1 MSSARLSLLFLFAGT
16 IAAAQTTSGWQ
27 LVWSDE
33 FNGAAGTQ
41 PASTDWNYDIGNNG
55 GWGNHEAE
63 VYTLSTANVFE
74 DGNGNLVIRAIKDA
88 QGNYTSGRLQTGAPG
103 AGTHG
108 ADGNWEYG
116 RIEARV
122 KLPFGKGVWPA
133 FWMLGENINDVG
145 WPDCGEVDIMEN
157 FGTFQNN
164 QTVNNGTIH
173 GPVSPTSKSD
183 YNGGSGIGASVTLP
197 FGETVDDDY
206 HLYAIEWSPNTINF
220 FVDGNMYESRTP
232 SSLPSGA
239 QWIFNSNFF
248 ILLNLAIGGP
258 STFLGTP
265 DPSVPFPQDML
276 VDYVRVYQASSVT
289 DTTPVITPGRVVSS
303 ASLMG
308 DLTPGGIARLY
319 GNNLS
324 DAEHIIP
331 MAQPGQTFPTNV
343 AGTSV
348 TVNGLA
354 APLTYVSPTEIEF
367 QIPWET
373 PSGASGLFVP
383 VQVGRTSGTSNV
395 AIGSNIE
402 NITVA
407 SASAPSFFLSEY
419 ATNGIAWVTGNP
431 PDGCPTPTTE
441 CAVQAGS
448 TYQLWATGLGP
459 KTSALTDGTPAPDS
473 ELQVPGGPGA
483 CQLTIDGQPATV
495 VYCGAAPEEIID
507 QVNFIYPAGVSA
519 GSPYVTAVFTL
530 NGASIH
536 FRVPAPSQA
545 NPDQRAS
552 ALLAQ
557 MSQAQKLALVNGDGG
572 PVTNIPALPRG
583 AGGYIQSPGLGI
595 PNLYF
600 VDGSLGLADG
610 QAPATALPSALASA
624 ATFDT
629 RLAYRFGSVIGAE
642 TAAYGMN
649 VNLGGN
655 INLIGREPRDGR
667 TFETKGEDPILAGK
681 ITAAHVEGVQD
692 QHVIGGVK
700 HYALNDQETGRT
712 LADAEIDERGMRE
725 SDLLAFEIAVKDS
738 NVQSVMCSYN
748 QVNGTYACEN
758 SHLLTDILKNDWSF
772 QGFVMSDW
780 WALPANGPAS
790 TAATAVN
797 AGLDQEQPDN
807 QFFSTLGDA
816 VSSGQVPQSRLDDM
830 VHRILRAMYAVGLFD
845 YPNAITPIDSAA
857 DQAIAQEV
865 EEQGAVLLKNANNQL
880 PLNAAALTSIAVIGW
895 NAATGTL
902 SGGGS
907 AQVYP
912 TGSWTMEGYPSVP
925 GWAPVIWDP
934 DPPLNAIQAIAPN
947 ATVNFAD
954 GTNASAAA
962 TLAGSSDVA
971 IVFVEQWTS
980 EGMDMPSL
988 NFTDVIHTNSP
999 MDQDALVAAVAAANP
1014 HTIVVME
1021 NASAQA
1027 MPWLGN
1033 VNAVLEAW
1041 FPGQMGATAIAN
1053 ILFGAV
1059 NPSGKLPITFPAS
1072 VNDLPRPV
1080 IPGANASSPFP
1091 VNYNVEGFNVGYK
1104 WYDANNLTPL
1114 FPFGFGLSY
1123 TTFSFANANVVDDLA
1138 SAGVFQVNVD
1148 VTNTGNV
1155 AGAEVAQVYV
1165 GLPASTNEPPKR
1177 LVGWQKTLLQPGEKQ
1192 TVSIQVNENDSS
1204 HPLSY
1209 WDTSSNRWQVAA
1221 GDYPVWVG
1229 SSSRISDL
1237 TLAGTLHIGS

>member
-1 MSSARLSLLFLFAGT
+1 MSSTRFSLLFLLAGA

-41 PASTDWNYDIGNNG
+41 PASTNWNYDIGGG
-55 GWGNHEAE
+55 GWGNGEAE
-63 VYTLSTANVFE
+63 VYTLSTSNVFE
-74 DGNGNLVIRAIKDA
+74 DGSGNLVIRAIRDA

-103 AGTHG
+103 ATTHG
-108 ADGNWEYG
+108 ADGNWQYG
-116 RIEARV
+116 RIEARI
-122 KLPFGKGVWPA
+122 KLPFGHGVWPA
-133 FWMLGENINDVG
+133 FWMLGENINDVS
-145 WPDCGEVDIMEN
+145 WPKCGEVDIMEN
-157 FGTFQNN
+157 FGVYGNVN
-164 QTVNNGTIH
+164 DATVNNGTIH
-173 GPVSPTSKSD
+173 GYDS
-183 YNGGSGIGASVTLP
+183 GSGGDYPPFGIGTSVHLP
-197 FGETVDDDY
+197 FGETVYDDY
-206 HLYAIEWSPNTINF
+206 HVYAIEWSQNEMDF
-220 FVDGNMYESRTP
+220 YVDGDLYQMLTP
-232 SSLPSGA
+232 SSMDATG
-239 QWIFNSNFF
+239 QWEFNAPFF
-248 ILLNLAIGGP
+248 VLLNLAIGG
-258 STFLGTP
+258 SGTFLGTP
-265 DPSVPFPQDML
+265 DSSVPFPQDML
-276 VDYVRVYQASSVT
+276 VDYVRVYQASAIT
-289 DTTPVITPGRVVSS
+289 NTTPVITPGRVVSA
-303 ASLMG
+303 ASLLGGMA
-308 DLTPGGIARLY
+308 PGSVATLY
-319 GNNLS
+319 GNNLA
-324 DAEHIIP
+324 DAEHLITP
-331 MAQPGQTFPTNV
+331 PQPGQSFPMNV
-343 AGTSV
+343 AGVSV
-348 TVNGLA
+348 TVNGLP

-367 QIPWET
+367 QIPWAT
-373 PSGASGLFVP
+373 PAGPNGLLVP
-383 VQVGRTSGTSNV
+383 VQVARTSGNSNV
-395 AIGSNIE
+395 AVGSNVE
-402 NITVA
+402 NITIA
-407 SASAPSFFLSEY
+407 SATAPSFFLTEY
-419 ATNGIAWVTGNP
+419 TTNGVAWVTGKP
-431 PDGCPTPTTE
+431 ADGCPTPTTE

-448 TYQLWATGLGP
+448 TYQLWGTGLGP
-459 KTSALTDGTPAPDS
+459 KTTALQDGTPAPDS

-507 QVNFIYPAGVSA
+507 QVNFVYPAGVST
-519 GSPYVTAVFTL
+519 GSPFVTAVFTL

-545 NPDQRAS
+545 TPDQRAD
-552 ALLAQ
+552 AMLAQ

-595 PNLYF
+595 PDLYF
-600 VDGSLGLADG
+600 VDGSLGLADRS
-610 QAPATALPSALASA
+610 APATALPSALASA

-629 RLAYRFGSVIGAE
+629 RLAYQFGSVIGAE
-642 TAAYGMN
+642 TAAWGLN

-700 HYALNDQETGRT
+700 HYALNDQETGRN
-712 LADAEIDERGMRE
+712 LANVAIDERGMRE

-748 QVNGTYACEN
+748 LVNGTYACEN
-758 SHLLTDILKNDWSF
+758 SHLLTDILKNDWGF

-780 WALPANGPAS
+780 WALPASGPSSTVA
-790 TAATAVN
+790 TAAN

-807 QFFSTLGDA
+807 QFFSSLGDA
-816 VSSGQVPQSRLDDM
+816 VSSGQVTQSRLDDM

-845 YPNAITPIDSAA
+845 YPNAITPVDSAA

-880 PLNAAALTSIAVIGW
+880 PLNAASVHSIAVIGW

-934 DPPLNAIQAIAPN
+934 DPPLNAIQAMAPN

-954 GTNASAAA
+954 GTSATAAA
-962 TLAGSSDVA
+962 ALAGSSDLA

-980 EGMDMPSL
+980 EGMDMPAL
-988 NFTDVIHTNSP
+988 NFTDVIHGNSP

-1014 HTIVVME
+1014 HTVVVME

-1027 MPWLGN
+1027 MPWLPS
-1033 VNAVLEAW
+1033 VNAVLETW
-1041 FPGQMGATAIAN
+1041 FPGQRGAEAIAN

-1080 IPGANASSPFP
+1080 IPGANANSVFP
-1091 VNYNVEGFNVGYK
+1091 VNYNIEGSNVGYK

-1123 TTFSFANANVVDDLA
+1123 TTFSFANAGLIDSLA

-1148 VTNTGNV
+1148 VTNTGTV

-1177 LVGWQKTLLQPGEKQ
+1177 LVGWQKTLLQPGQKQ

-1209 WDTSSNRWQVAA
+1209 WDTTSNNWQIAS

-1229 SSSRISDL
+1229 SSSSKSDL
-1237 TLAGTLHIGS
+1237 VLAGTLHIGS